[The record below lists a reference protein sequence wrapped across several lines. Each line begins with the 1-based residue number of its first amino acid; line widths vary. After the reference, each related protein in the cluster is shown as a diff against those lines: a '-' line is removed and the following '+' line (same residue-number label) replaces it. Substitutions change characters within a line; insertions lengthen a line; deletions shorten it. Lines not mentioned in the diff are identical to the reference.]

1 LFLDFLCFPE
11 TFFLLK
17 ETLVLEEEP
26 DLGFAIFFKVKSFIY
41 SIINIPQNKKGDDSE
56 SPL

>member
-1 LFLDFLCFPE
+1 
-11 TFFLLK
+11 LLK
-17 ETLVLEEEP
+17 EILVLEEEP

-41 SIINIPQNKKGDDSE
+41 SIINISQNKKGDDSE